1 MRTLY
6 LLFVLGTVITGSV
19 KAADPHEIVG
29 WGKNNK
35 GQLDIP
41 SGQFQVIAAGLRHS
55 LGVTL
60 DGEIMGWGEN
70 NRGQINIPSGQ
81 FQDRAWVKAQE
92 QTSSSGNGQGG
103 HHPGHLA
110 DFLVSRWL
118 LFKVGFVHN
127 RAEVSCAQEGA
138 EKDYP

>member
-29 WGKNNK
+29 WGQNNK

-81 FQDRAWVKAQE
+81 FQDVAAGEAHSLGLTTDGQIRGWGLDYWGQSTPPPGSSRPLRPGVSTAWV
-92 QTSSSGNGQGG
+92 
-103 HHPGHLA
+103 
-110 DFLVSRWL
+110 
-118 LFKVGFVHN
+118 
-127 RAEVSCAQEGA
+127 C
-138 EKDYP
+138 